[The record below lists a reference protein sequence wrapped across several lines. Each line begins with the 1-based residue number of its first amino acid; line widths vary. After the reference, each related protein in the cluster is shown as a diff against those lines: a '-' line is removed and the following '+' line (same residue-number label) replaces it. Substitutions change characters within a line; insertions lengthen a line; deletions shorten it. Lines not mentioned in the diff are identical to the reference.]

1 MTRPVDGIGG
11 RCDDAAR
18 TRRKNLISTQVEA
31 FRKHGFSCRVDV
43 AAYPAVIDREVWLG
57 MIHSARV
64 DGDLRIY
71 GSTKVDS
78 KHL

>member
-1 MTRPVDGIGG
+1 MGPNGGNDGGPLGPDGG
-11 RCDDAAR
+11 RKNGENGLDD
-18 TRRKNLISTQVEA
+18 Q
-31 FRKHGFSCRVDV
+31 G
-43 AAYPAVIDREVWLG
+43 PVIYTDSR
-57 MIHSARV
+57 RV